1 MCAFWGEKFVCMK
14 LHDCVLLLVSVRRCV
29 IDKEDKH
36 YVCMTH
42 VLSVCVMCVCLRGPE
57 RGEERERG
65 MEV

>member
-1 MCAFWGEKFVCMK
+1 M
-14 LHDCVLLLVSVRRCV
+14 